1 MYKAPSNILFKKEK
15 RLDEDIIRTKDLI
28 YRIVRVGLGVICI
41 LRSRKA
47 NDKNFKGQKNVGQ
60 QPPSQPPI
68 EESFQKTKRM
78 VDSNL
83 PSLKVLLDYHTKF
96 TSIFMMFNF

>member
-47 NDKNFKGQKNVGQ
+47 NDKNFKGQTNVGQ

-78 VDSNL
+78 VGFEFAL
-83 PSLKVLLDYHTKF
+83 PK
-96 TSIFMMFNF
+96 SIFRLSNQVYINFYDI